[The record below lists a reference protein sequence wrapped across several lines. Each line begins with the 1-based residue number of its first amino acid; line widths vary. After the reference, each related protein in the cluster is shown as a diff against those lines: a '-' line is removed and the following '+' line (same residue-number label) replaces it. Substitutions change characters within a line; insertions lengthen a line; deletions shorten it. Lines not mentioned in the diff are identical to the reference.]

1 MEMYFQNLLHNH
13 EKTPKSAKLSSFH
26 ILDVF
31 LIMRDKCKEENA
43 LKGAEGNA
51 LGGQKLKVK

>member
-1 MEMYFQNLLHNH
+1 MR
-13 EKTPKSAKLSSFH
+13 KTPKSAKLSSSQ
-26 ILDVF
+26 ILDLF
-31 LIMRDKCKEENA
+31 FIMRDKCKEENA

>member
-1 MEMYFQNLLHNH
+1 MIMR
-13 EKTPKSAKLSSFH
+13 KTPKTAKLSSSH
-26 ILDVF
+26 ILDLF
-31 LIMRDKCKEENA
+31 LIIKGKWKEENA